1 MDRFALLID
10 AGYLL
15 AAGGEACLGTAD
27 RREIDCDYVELIAW
41 LAARAEESCDLPI
54 LRTYWY
60 DASPGRQTT
69 GAQLPIADMP
79 NVKLRLG
86 RRAYQGQKGVDALIM
101 RDLDTLA
108 RERAVATLHLLS
120 GDEDLLEHVCVAQD
134 MGLRVILITVQAPPG
149 TENASRALLREADEV
164 IVMSTAELERFFT
177 PTAAPTPQ
185 DPIVSVTAARTHGNL
200 FAEQRHAE
208 ASQEELTRLLAAKP
222 SLSPDIDR
230 DLLISASREFDE
242 TLSPEQKRALRD
254 AYWLKLED
262 LVR

>member
-15 AAGGEACLGTAD
+15 SAGGEACVGTSD
-27 RREIDCDYVELIAW
+27 RREIGCDCVALIAS
-41 LAARAEESCDLPI
+41 LAERAEQSCGLPI

-60 DASPGRQTT
+60 DASVDRQ
-69 GAQLPIADMP
+69 ASAIQQPIADMP

-120 GDEDLLEHVCVAQD
+120 GDEDLLEHVRVAQD
-134 MGLRVILITVQAPPG
+134 MGLRVILIAVEAPAG
-149 TENASRALLREADEV
+149 TENASRALVREADEV
-164 IVMSTAELERFFT
+164 IVMSVADLERFFSRVR
-177 PTAAPTPQ
+177 APTQQ
-185 DPIVSVTAARTHGNL
+185 DLMVSVTAARTHGNL
-200 FAEQRHAE
+200 FAEQRHAD
-208 ASQEELTRLLAAKP
+208 ASPEEITRLLAARP
-222 SLSPDIDR
+222 SLSPDTDR
-230 DLLISASREFDE
+230 DLLISASREFGE

-254 AYWLKLED
+254 AYWLTLESLAD
-262 LVR
+262 